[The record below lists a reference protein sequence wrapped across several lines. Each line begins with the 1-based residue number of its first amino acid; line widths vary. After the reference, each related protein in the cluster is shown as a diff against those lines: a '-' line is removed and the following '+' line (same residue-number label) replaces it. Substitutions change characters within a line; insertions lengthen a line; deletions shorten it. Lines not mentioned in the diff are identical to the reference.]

1 MKFLKSIPLLF
12 LGLMAAVAPL
22 NTAHADDSVMDDGIG
37 QVVNVAK
44 NTTDALKD
52 ASTSIADF
60 MAKTTDEKALDILV
74 ASLKKAG
81 MNPTWAKQI
90 GSLRKFSSVA
100 KGASKIAKSL
110 FKALQ
115 LGEHVAQIEN
125 SWNDRAAFSKVA
137 ADIMTEMAAEA
148 LGGLVSKVIKAQF
161 GTAIVAAGTTIAPGV
176 GTIVAAGG
184 VWVMGWV
191 AGKLVE
197 KGVEKVAD
205 IEVIRKAMEEIGGAI
220 WDYFHHGSGES
231 DDRESREPED
241 GGNGQVC
248 RPGDDPFDTEP
259 TDGNPKGGGNGPSR
273 TGYQGIK
280 GIQVFRQ

>member
-22 NTAHADDSVMDDGIG
+22 NTAHADDSVADDGIG

-52 ASTSIADF
+52 ASTSIADL
-60 MAKTTDEKALDILV
+60 MAKTTDEEALDILV

-90 GSLRKFSSVA
+90 GDLRKFAGVA
-100 KGASKIAKSL
+100 KKLVKVLQASEYAARL
-110 FKALQ
+110 
-115 LGEHVAQIEN
+115 N
-125 SWNDRAAFSKVA
+125 DSWNDRVEFSEA
-137 ADIMTEMAAEA
+137 TADILTEMAAEA
-148 LGGLVSKVIKAQF
+148 IGETVSEVVAAKF
-161 GTAIVAAGTTIAPGV
+161 GPAIIAAGTTWFPGV

-184 VWVMGWV
+184 VWVMKWGV
-191 AGKLVE
+191 GKLAE
-197 KGVEKVAD
+197 KGAEKVFD
-205 IEVIRKAMEEIGGAI
+205 TEVIRKGMEEIGGYI
-220 WDYFHHGSGES
+220 WDYFHHGPSES

-241 GGNGQVC
+241 GGSGQVC

-259 TDGNPKGGGNGPSR
+259 ADGNAKGGGNGPSR

>member
-90 GSLRKFSSVA
+90 GSLRKFLRKVPRKLQRVCLRLYNWVNMSL
-100 KGASKIAKSL
+100 KSRI
-110 FKALQ
+110 
-115 LGEHVAQIEN
+115 LGMI
-125 SWNDRAAFSKVA
+125 
-137 ADIMTEMAAEA
+137 
-148 LGGLVSKVIKAQF
+148 GLHFQK
-161 GTAIVAAGTTIAPGV
+161 
-176 GTIVAAGG
+176 
-184 VWVMGWV
+184 
-191 AGKLVE
+191 
-197 KGVEKVAD
+197 
-205 IEVIRKAMEEIGGAI
+205 
-220 WDYFHHGSGES
+220 
-231 DDRESREPED
+231 
-241 GGNGQVC
+241 
-248 RPGDDPFDTEP
+248 
-259 TDGNPKGGGNGPSR
+259 
-273 TGYQGIK
+273 
-280 GIQVFRQ
+280 